1 MICFPHL
8 ADRLFSLS
16 FSFTAPIPPTNSD
29 PKPVSGSLSSAGE
42 LGPDE
47 DWKAGV
53 GKGDRAIGVDLLG
66 NKAIVGD
73 LLGKRSPRLASL
85 FNLASSDPWDQFPIQ
100 KWDERRKARA

>member
-1 MICFPHL
+1 M
-8 ADRLFSLS
+8 
-16 FSFTAPIPPTNSD
+16 
-29 PKPVSGSLSSAGE
+29 SSAGETE

-73 LLGKRSPRLASL
+73 LLGNKAIVGDLLGKRSPRLTSL

>member
-16 FSFTAPIPPTNSD
+16 FSFTTPIPPTNSD

-42 LGPDE
+42 TELGPDE
-47 DWKAGV
+47 DWKARV
-53 GKGDRAIGVDLLG
+53 GKGGV
-66 NKAIVGD
+66 D

>member
-66 NKAIVGD
+66 
-73 LLGKRSPRLASL
+73 KRSPRLASL

>member
-1 MICFPHL
+1 MIFFPHL

-42 LGPDE
+42 TELGPDE
-47 DWKAGV
+47 DWRAGV
-53 GKGDRAIGVDLLG
+53 GKGD
-66 NKAIVGD
+66 KAIVGD

>member
-1 MICFPHL
+1 MIFFPHL

-53 GKGDRAIGVDLLG
+53 GKADR
-66 NKAIVGD
+66 AIVGD
-73 LLGKRSPRLASL
+73 LLGRRPRLASL

>member
-42 LGPDE
+42 TELGPDE
-47 DWKAGV
+47 DWRAGE
-53 GKGDRAIGVDLLG
+53 GKGDRAIV
-66 NKAIVGD
+66 VD